1 MQESKKLLIGLGI
14 IAVICSCIAGAAYFA
29 FRKFES
35 RLQNAVNG
43 DPTSVARAR
52 QDIAEFDI
60 PEGYQPFAL
69 NMFNYDMLT
78 LTPVSAQSGMTIML
92 MQYTGLTAGNSEQ
105 MEEQLRRAISQQG
118 GQAGTSMKLVD
129 TYEETIRA
137 QTVTVSVSEG
147 QFQGLTMRQWSTV
160 FQGNKGPTI
169 VMVQGITEAWDD
181 QLLDDFIKSIK

>member
-14 IAVICSCIAGAAYFA
+14 ISIICCCIAAVAYFA
-29 FRKFES
+29 FRKIGT
-35 RLQNAVNG
+35 RLQSAVNG
-43 DPTSVARAR
+43 DPTSVARVQ
-52 QDIAEFDI
+52 QDIAEFEI

-92 MQYTGLTAGNSEQ
+92 MQYTGVTAGNSEQ

-118 GQAGTSMKLVD
+118 GQAGTNMKLVD
-129 TYEETIRA
+129 TYEETIRG

-147 QFQGLTMRQWSTV
+147 QFQSFTMRQWSTV

-169 VMVQGITEAWDD
+169 VMVQGITDGWDD